1 MNKKK
6 IMIAKIG
13 LDGHDRGAKIVA
25 SFLKDNGHEV
35 IYSGLHNSAQ
45 QILAIA
51 LQEDVDIVGLS
62 ILSGA
67 HKNIV
72 ADFVPLLKSMSNNEI
87 LVFLGG
93 LIPDPDIPYLKDLG
107 IDRIFNKDSRLN
119 DILMW
124 LK

>member
-1 MNKKK
+1 MNKRK
-6 IMIAKIG
+6 ILIAKIG

-45 QILAIA
+45 QIIAIA

-67 HKNIV
+67 HKNII

-93 LIPDPDIPYLKDLG
+93 LIPEPDIPYLKDLG
-107 IDRIFNKDSRLN
+107 IDFIFNKDSKLN
-119 DILMW
+119 DILIW

>member
-6 IMIAKIG
+6 ILIAKIG
-13 LDGHDRGAKIVA
+13 LDGHDRGAKIIA
-25 SFLKDNGHEV
+25 SFLKDSGHDV

-45 QILAIA
+45 QIIGIA

-67 HKNIV
+67 HKNII

-93 LIPDPDIPYLKDLG
+93 LIPEPDIPYLKDLV
-107 IDRIFNKDSRLN
+107 IDCIFNKNSKLN

-124 LK
+124 LE

>member
-6 IMIAKIG
+6 ILIAKIG

-25 SFLKDNGHEV
+25 SFLKDSGHDV
-35 IYSGLHNSAQ
+35 IYSGLHNSAK
-45 QILAIA
+45 QIIGIA

-67 HKNIV
+67 HKNII

-93 LIPDPDIPYLKDLG
+93 LIPEPDIPYLKDLG
-107 IDRIFNKDSRLN
+107 IDCIFNKDSKLN

>member
-6 IMIAKIG
+6 ILIAKIG

-35 IYSGLHNSAQ
+35 IYSGIHNSAQ
-45 QILAIA
+45 QIIGIA

-67 HKNIV
+67 HKDIIE
-72 ADFVPLLKSMSNNEI
+72 DFVPRLKSMSNNEI
-87 LVFLGG
+87 QVFLGG
-93 LIPDPDIPYLKDLG
+93 LIPEPDRPNLINLG
-107 IDRIFNKDSRLN
+107 IDRIFDKNSKLIE
-119 DILMW
+119 ILEW
-124 LK
+124 LE

>member
-1 MNKKK
+1 MNKRK
-6 IMIAKIG
+6 ILIAKIG

-45 QILAIA
+45 QIIAIA

-67 HKNIV
+67 HKNII

-93 LIPDPDIPYLKDLG
+93 LIPEPDIPYLKDLG
-107 IDRIFNKDSRLN
+107 VDFIFNKDSKLN
-119 DILMW
+119 DILIW

>member
-1 MNKKK
+1 MNKRK
-6 IMIAKIG
+6 ILIAKIG
-13 LDGHDRGAKIVA
+13 LDGHDRGAKIIA
-25 SFLKDNGHEV
+25 SFLKDSGHDV

-45 QILAIA
+45 QIIGIA

-67 HKNIV
+67 HKNII

-93 LIPDPDIPYLKDLG
+93 LIPEPDISYLKDLG
-107 IDRIFNKDSRLN
+107 IDRIFHKDSKLN

-124 LK
+124 VK

>member
-1 MNKKK
+1 MNKRK
-6 IMIAKIG
+6 ILIAKIG

-45 QILAIA
+45 QIIAIA

-67 HKNIV
+67 HKNIIE
-72 ADFVPLLKSMSNNEI
+72 DFVSLLKSMSNNEI

-93 LIPDPDIPYLKDLG
+93 LIPEPDIPYLKDLG
-107 IDRIFNKDSRLN
+107 IDYIFDKDAKLN

>member
-6 IMIAKIG
+6 ILIAKIG
-13 LDGHDRGAKIVA
+13 LDGHDRGAKIIA
-25 SFLKDNGHEV
+25 SFLKDSGHDV

-45 QILAIA
+45 QIIGIA

-67 HKNIV
+67 HKNII

-93 LIPDPDIPYLKDLG
+93 LIPEPDIPYLKDLG
-107 IDRIFNKDSRLN
+107 IDRIFHKDSKLN

-124 LK
+124 VK

>member
-6 IMIAKIG
+6 ILIAKIG

-45 QILAIA
+45 QIIAIA

-67 HKNIV
+67 HKNII
-72 ADFVPLLKSMSNNEI
+72 ADFIPALKSMSNNEI

-107 IDRIFNKDSRLN
+107 VDYIFNKDSKLN
-119 DILMW
+119 DILIW

>member
-6 IMIAKIG
+6 ILIAKIG
-13 LDGHDRGAKIVA
+13 LDGHDRGAKIIA
-25 SFLKDNGHEV
+25 SFLKDSGHDV

-45 QILAIA
+45 QIIGIA

-67 HKNIV
+67 HKNII

-87 LVFLGG
+87 LVFLVG
-93 LIPDPDIPYLKDLG
+93 LIPEPDISYLKDLG
-107 IDRIFNKDSRLN
+107 IDRIFHKDSKLN

-124 LK
+124 VK

>member
-1 MNKKK
+1 MDKKK
-6 IMIAKIG
+6 ILIAKIG

-62 ILSGA
+62 ILSGV

-72 ADFVPLLKSMSNNEI
+72 ADFVPLLKSMSNNET

-107 IDRIFNKDSRLN
+107 IDRVFNKDSRLN